1 MGWQLLL
8 LITSKPMSKRQK
20 FVIATFVLL
29 IGIILSRIAPGQF
42 LQWRFRTIIFSLSSV
57 LISIWALKDEDFSGI
72 EWLTLPILPALFAIG
87 ATLVM
92 PLLPTGFDF
101 LSSDSS
107 QLLSFIIKMGHLV
120 IFVVGYYAAL
130 LTANIYNV
138 AAIRTIQLLRV
149 AHSIGFLVTIATGLF
164 FFIVVSA
171 LHLTSVLNFLL
182 VFLVSLPLA
191 FQSIWSVN
199 LEEQASKQIWQFS
212 FLCAI
217 VLGEIAW
224 ILSFWPVGVS
234 IAALF
239 LTAIFYELIGIIQ
252 YHLGERLN
260 SKIANEFILVAV
272 VMFFV
277 VMVTTRWGS

>member
-1 MGWQLLL
+1 
-8 LITSKPMSKRQK
+8 MSKRQK

-29 IGIILSRIAPGQF
+29 VGIILSRVAPGLF
-42 LQWRFRTIIFSLSSV
+42 LQWRFRIILLAVGSV

-72 EWLTLPILPALFAIG
+72 EWLSLPILPSLFAIS
-87 ATLVM
+87 AALVF
-92 PLLPTGFDF
+92 PLIPTGFD
-101 LSSDSS
+101 LVLSVPISSDSS
-107 QLLSFIIKMGHLV
+107 QLLGLLVRMGHLI
-120 IFVVGYYAAL
+120 IFVIGYYAAL

-149 AHSIGFLVTIATGLF
+149 AHSVGFLVTVATGLF
-164 FFIVVSA
+164 FFIVISA
-171 LHLTSVLNFLL
+171 LHLTSFFNFFS
-182 VFLVSLPLA
+182 VFIISLPLA
-191 FQSIWSVN
+191 FQAIWSVN
-199 LEEQASKQIWQFS
+199 LEEQVRGDTWRFS
-212 FLCAI
+212 FLCAV

-224 ILSFWPVGVS
+224 VLSFWPIGVS

-260 SKIANEFILVAV
+260 SKIANEFILVAA

-277 VMVTTRWGS
+277 VIFTTKWGS